1 MQIKFMKACW
11 EAPPYKTEE
20 VKSEGVRTSFFKM
33 GESKVELLEA
43 SNPESAISKFIDKR
57 GEGMHHIAFLVD
69 DIESEILRL
78 KKRVLLCWTK
88 PKKRSR

>member
-1 MQIKFMKACW
+1 
-11 EAPPYKTEE
+11 
-20 VKSEGVRTSFFKM
+20 M

-69 DIESEILRL
+69 DIESEISRL
-78 KKRVLLCWTK
+78 KKEGFCCAGRNAN
-88 PKKRSR
+88 KRSR